1 MPTREHNITRI
12 NIQAQ
17 ASSFGLYIDS
27 ILIEN
32 GAKALVECV
41 ARQVPVYIFSGV
53 IRNFLLGYIS
63 NRDIDFVAM
72 DSQKINIPL
81 SLLRSVSIRKNK
93 FNGYKLATGG
103 LTIDCWDV
111 SKTWGILQEGMRSNA
126 YSLMKTAFFNF
137 SSIVY
142 DYNNKRFLISEDFCR
157 FYSTH
162 IMEVVYA
169 KNPRIETCIV
179 NTMYYADY
187 FGFSIGKSLRKWVV
201 RNYKESLDFRGA
213 QMSRFQSVVYSDE
226 MIKAFADICKNTKTF
241 GKGAVKL
248 YDAKNEIVLLF
259 E

>member
-1 MPTREHNITRI
+1 MPKREYNINRK

-17 ASSFGLYIDS
+17 AASFGLYVDS
-27 ILIEN
+27 ILKEN

-41 ARQVPVYIFSGV
+41 ASQVPVYIFSGV

-63 NRDIDFVAM
+63 NRDIDFVAL
-72 DSQKINIPL
+72 DSQRIVIPL
-81 SLLRSVSIRKNK
+81 SLLRSVTIRKNK
-93 FNGYKLATGG
+93 FEGYKLATAR

-111 SKTWGILQEGMRSNA
+111 SKTWGIMQEGMRTNA
-126 YSLMKTAFFNF
+126 YSLMNTAFFNF

-142 DYNNKRFLISEDFCR
+142 DYNNKRFLISEDFCK

-179 NTMYYADY
+179 NVLYYADNY
-187 FGFSIGKSLRKWVV
+187 GFSIGKNLRKWVV
-201 RNYKESLDFRGA
+201 RNYRENMNFGDA
-213 QMSRFQSVVYSDE
+213 QMSRFQSVVYSNE
-226 MIKAFADICKNTKTF
+226 MIKAFTDICRNTNTF
-241 GKGAVKL
+241 RQGAVKL
-248 YDAKNEIVLLF
+248 FDSKKDIVLTF

>member
-1 MPTREHNITRI
+1 MPKREYNIIRL

-17 ASSFGLYIDS
+17 AASFGLYVDS
-27 ILIEN
+27 ILTES

-41 ARQVPVYIFSGV
+41 SSQVPVYIFSGV
-53 IRNFLLGYIS
+53 IRNFLLGYLS
-63 NRDIDFVAM
+63 NRDFDFVAL
-72 DSQKINIPL
+72 DSRKIIIPL

-93 FNGYKLATGG
+93 FDGYKLETGG

-126 YSLMKTAFFNF
+126 YSLMNTAFFNF

-142 DYNNKRFLISEDFCR
+142 DYNNKRFLISEDFCK

-179 NTMYYADY
+179 NTLYYADY

-201 RNYKESLDFRGA
+201 RNYKEGLDFGNA
-213 QMSRFQSVVYSDE
+213 QMSRFQSVVYSNE
-226 MIKAFADICKNTKTF
+226 MIKAFVDICRNTNTF
-241 GKGAVKL
+241 GQRAVRL
-248 YDAKNEIVLLF
+248 YDAKKDIVLLF